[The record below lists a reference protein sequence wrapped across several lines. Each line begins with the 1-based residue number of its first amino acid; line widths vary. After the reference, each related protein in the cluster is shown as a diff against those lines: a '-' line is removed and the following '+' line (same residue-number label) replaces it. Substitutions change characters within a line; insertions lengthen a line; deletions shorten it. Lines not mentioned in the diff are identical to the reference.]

1 MHPILTPMSM
11 SMSMA
16 TNLMPPFD
24 ALGTMSRPDL
34 DRVLGDLRAKT
45 SSNFII
51 ANRATVVNG
60 SLLAALAL
68 LSGFVQSDQAFAM
81 KFSDTTYI
89 AEWKLSNGKYAVTQF
104 ISTSGRLSAVIKA
117 SREARQS
124 DSFPQ
129 LQEDRAMQTFTFSHG
144 VAMFLPIAAAYIA
157 DRASAITLNALGAEP
172 FDTSKPSYI
181 PNFIDALEGV
191 TEMPKREILFALALD
206 AAYRIE
212 QNDTNSGFWVR
223 EPQGNNIPRLSLNR
237 LPDSGLVIL
246 DGDPS
251 IIGDTSSS
259 VPTDNKF
266 STWREKFKSYTSKLS
281 WTPYEEQWIPEIPD
295 DFEVP
300 QEVLR
305 IANLFVRTQA
315 DRRPM
320 VNFMW
325 RGPTSY
331 GKSTGVECLAALL
344 HTPLLRFTCHS
355 ATETQDFLADFVPD
369 TSSSTDV
376 NGLPTAEDMVIDP
389 VASYEKITG
398 THKTDATSD
407 ECLSAYASVAG
418 KGSSSSPK
426 FKFVE
431 STYVRALTNG
441 YIIEVQEASRIRNP
455 GTLVGLNEFDR
466 PGSIIPLINGEFKR
480 RSPHALAIFTDN
492 IGYASCRPL
501 DPSVL
506 RRMSLIIDSDE
517 LTKDQLYARVKY
529 NIGDVSKQVLDTC
542 YTLYNAVLEFCKV
555 NDMMDS
561 ASLSATE
568 FEMLVRCVTLCKHA
582 KEVDLEAFA
591 SDCLVSK
598 ATSDPEIQK
607 EIRAGKVK
615 PIVDTIDVESLIA

>member
-157 DRASAITLNALGAEP
+157 DRARAVSLDTLGAET
-172 FDTSKPSYI
+172 FDTSKPTYI
-181 PNFIDALEGV
+181 PDFIDALEGV
-191 TEMPKREILFALALD
+191 TEMPKRDILFALALD

-251 IIGDTSSS
+251 IIGGTSSS

-266 STWREKFKSYTSKLS
+266 STWREKFKTYTS
-281 WTPYEEQWIPEIPD
+281 
-295 DFEVP
+295 
-300 QEVLR
+300 
-305 IANLFVRTQA
+305 
-315 DRRPM
+315 
-320 VNFMW
+320 
-325 RGPTSY
+325 
-331 GKSTGVECLAALL
+331 
-344 HTPLLRFTCHS
+344 
-355 ATETQDFLADFVPD
+355 
-369 TSSSTDV
+369 
-376 NGLPTAEDMVIDP
+376 
-389 VASYEKITG
+389 
-398 THKTDATSD
+398 
-407 ECLSAYASVAG
+407 
-418 KGSSSSPK
+418 
-426 FKFVE
+426 
-431 STYVRALTNG
+431 
-441 YIIEVQEASRIRNP
+441 
-455 GTLVGLNEFDR
+455 
-466 PGSIIPLINGEFKR
+466 
-480 RSPHALAIFTDN
+480 
-492 IGYASCRPL
+492 
-501 DPSVL
+501 
-506 RRMSLIIDSDE
+506 
-517 LTKDQLYARVKY
+517 
-529 NIGDVSKQVLDTC
+529 
-542 YTLYNAVLEFCKV
+542 
-555 NDMMDS
+555 
-561 ASLSATE
+561 
-568 FEMLVRCVTLCKHA
+568 
-582 KEVDLEAFA
+582 
-591 SDCLVSK
+591 
-598 ATSDPEIQK
+598 
-607 EIRAGKVK
+607 
-615 PIVDTIDVESLIA
+615 

>member
-1 MHPILTPMSM
+1 MHPVLTPMSM
-11 SMSMA
+11 AMPLA
-16 TNLMPPFD
+16 NNLMPPFD
-24 ALGTMSRPDL
+24 TLGTMTRGEL
-34 DRVLGDLRAKT
+34 NLVLEGFKAK
-45 SSNFII
+45 SGLIDV
-51 ANRATVVNG
+51 NRATAVNG

-68 LSGFVQSDQAFAM
+68 LAGFVQSDQAFAM

-89 AEWKLSNGKYAVTQF
+89 AEWKLANGKYAVTQF

-124 DSFPQ
+124 ESFPQ

-157 DRASAITLNALGAEP
+157 DKARANSLDALGAEP
-172 FDTSKPSYI
+172 FDTSKPTYI
-181 PNFIDALEGV
+181 PDFIDALEGV

-206 AAYRIE
+206 ATYRIE
-212 QNDTNSGFWVR
+212 QNDTSSGFWVK
-223 EPQGNNIPRLSLNR
+223 EPQGNNIPRLTLSR

-246 DGDPS
+246 DGEPS
-251 IIGDTSSS
+251 IICGSSS
-259 VPTDNKF
+259 NTPTDNRF
-266 STWREKFKSYTSKLS
+266 AAWREKFKKYTSQLS
-281 WTPYEEQWIPEIPD
+281 WTADEEQWIPEIPD
-295 DFEVP
+295 DYEVP

-369 TSSSTDV
+369 TSSSA
-376 NGLPTAEDMVIDP
+376 NKNNMPTAEDMVIDP
-389 VASYEKITG
+389 ASAYERITG
-398 THKTDATSD
+398 IQKDDATSD
-407 ECLSAYASVAG
+407 ECLAAYASAMA
-418 KGSSSSPK
+418 KNSSSAPK

-431 STYVRALTNG
+431 STYVRALTKG

-455 GTLVGLNEFDR
+455 GTLVGLNEYDR

-506 RRMSLIIDSDE
+506 RRMSLIIDSNE
-517 LTKDQLYARVKY
+517 LTKDQLYNRVKY
-529 NIGDVSKQVLDTC
+529 NIGDVNKQVLDTC
-542 YTLYNAVLEFCKV
+542 YTLYNTVLEFCKV

-568 FEMLVRCVTLCKHA
+568 FEMLVRCVTLCDKTS
-582 KEVDLEAFA
+582 ELDLEAFA
-591 SDCLVSK
+591 SDCLISK

-607 EIRAGKVK
+607 EILTSKIK
-615 PIVDTIDVESLIA
+615 PIVDTIDTGSLFI